1 MIIALDCK
9 NNKEI
14 KSGLLSVILAIIL
27 TNWLD
32 ETIIGAILYAT
43 LLNSLIFTLST
54 SLFC

>member
-27 TNWLD
+27 TDWVR
-32 ETIIGAILYAT
+32 
-43 LLNSLIFTLST
+43 
-54 SLFC
+54 